1 MRTIVSG
8 IAAAAA
14 YWIVIVTFLAM
25 AMPTRAQVE
34 AYIEAANSASV
45 SEVSDRAIDQPLAG

>member
-1 MRTIVSG
+1 MRTVVSG
-8 IAAAAA
+8 IVAAAA

-34 AYIEAANSASV
+34 AYIEAAQVSA
-45 SEVSDRAIDQPLAG
+45 VSDRAIDQPLAG